1 MRARCGE
8 LETRRPN
15 FLLFCVSL
23 LWGEGK
29 AKGRSGG
36 VSLGRYTHSP
46 RYQWFVLVIF
56 SFICGLWK
64 GHSTHKQAIGAV
76 VWEGVKGMSLDV
88 FSWALD
94 FQLMEGHFLR
104 FK

>member
-1 MRARCGE
+1 MWLVE
-8 LETRRPN
+8 RP
-15 FLLFCVSL
+15 FYS
-23 LWGEGK
+23 
-29 AKGRSGG
+29 
-36 VSLGRYTHSP
+36 
-46 RYQWFVLVIF
+46 
-56 SFICGLWK
+56 
-64 GHSTHKQAIGAV
+64 AV